1 MELELGRT
9 AGPWFC
15 GSGFSTAD
23 VVFVP
28 YVERMGAS
36 LFYYKGFTLRD
47 PTARPNLCRWFDALE
62 QRQTYLGTQSDAHTH
77 AHDLPPQMGGCYAS
91 GTAEQRA
98 CAKLVDEGPWEGVP
112 DSGVREPPPLA
123 AEEAASRVLQHRA
136 NLINAHPADDALVD
150 EALRCALTHLLTGE
164 RPVPPAGSDAALRYV
179 RDRVNVPRDM
189 SLWAARRLRA
199 ALEATAALAG
209 PQQGPPIPVQHRRD
223 QDPRPFRARA

>member
-1 MELELGRT
+1 
-9 AGPWFC
+9 
-15 GSGFSTAD
+15 
-23 VVFVP
+23 
-28 YVERMGAS
+28 
-36 LFYYKGFTLRD
+36 
-47 PTARPNLCRWFDALE
+47 
-62 QRQTYLGTQSDAHTH
+62 
-77 AHDLPPQMGGCYAS
+77 
-91 GTAEQRA
+91 
-98 CAKLVDEGPWEGVP
+98 
-112 DSGVREPPPLA
+112 
-123 AEEAASRVLQHRA
+123 VLQHRE

-209 PQQGPPIPVQHRRD
+209 PQQGPPIPEQHRRD